1 MMKKRAAALALALCV
16 TLTGCGREE
25 EAAGSLLGQAAGLE
39 DDEILLTAGGREIPA
54 WRYLYWLAADCREL
68 EGRCA
73 DAGTAL
79 DWNTP
84 LPEGGTLRDL
94 VKADALAD
102 TALYAAVESWAETYG
117 CALTE
122 AEISAL
128 PEGED
133 PYLTAVQE
141 KRLAAVGREYARL
154 YALCETPGSPLA
166 PTEEEEQQF
175 VEETGL
181 LAAERIL
188 IPAAGSRDA
197 ARQQAASL
205 FARINGAEDPAAAF
219 AAVLAETG
227 GGTMAEG
234 DWTEP
239 LRAAVSALEVEQISG
254 VIETEEGFSI
264 LRRLQPDPAA
274 VREAYFDS
282 LLQAAARSS
291 EIRWTDAYDALDP
304 EAFWNAV
311 KGAVSPDR

>member
-25 EAAGSLLGQAAGLE
+25 EAASSLLGQAAGLE
-39 DDEILLTAGGREIPA
+39 DDEILLVTDGREIPA

-117 CALTE
+117 CALTD

-133 PYLTAVQE
+133 PYLTAAQG
-141 KRLAAVGREYARL
+141 KRLAAVGREYAKL

-166 PTEEEEQQF
+166 PMEEEEAQF

-188 IPAAGSRDA
+188 IPAADSRDT

-205 FARINGAEDPAAAF
+205 FARINGAEDPSAAF
-219 AAVLAETG
+219 AEVLAETG
-227 GGTMAEG
+227 GGAMAEG

-239 LRAAVSALEVEQISG
+239 LRAAVSALEPGQISG

-264 LRRLQPDPAA
+264 LRRLQPDPEA

-291 EIRWTDAYDALDP
+291 EIRWTDAYDVLDP
-304 EAFWNAV
+304 EVFWNAV
-311 KGAVSPDR
+311 KGAASPDR

>member
-1 MMKKRAAALALALCV
+1 MMKKQAAALVLALCV
-16 TLTGCGREE
+16 TLTGCGEK
-25 EAAGSLLGQAAGLE
+25 AAEPGSLLGQAAGLE
-39 DDEILLTAGGREIPA
+39 DDEILLVVGGREIPA

-68 EGRCA
+68 EERCA
-73 DAGTAL
+73 AAGTAL

-102 TALYAAVESWAETYG
+102 TALYAAVENWAETYG
-117 CALTE
+117 CILTD

-128 PEGED
+128 PEGEN
-133 PYLTAVQE
+133 PCLTAAQG
-141 KRLAAVGREYARL
+141 RSLAAVGREYAKL
-154 YALCETPGSPLA
+154 CALCGTPGSPLA
-166 PTEEEEQQF
+166 PTEEEETQF

-188 IPAAGSRDA
+188 IPVTDSRDA

-205 FARINGAEDPAAAF
+205 FARVDGAEDPAAAF

-227 GGTMAEG
+227 GGVMADR
-234 DWTEP
+234 DWTDP
-239 LRAAVSALEVEQISG
+239 LRAAVAALEVGQISG

-264 LRRLQPDPAA
+264 LRRLLPDPAA

-282 LLQAAARSS
+282 LLQTAVRNC
-291 EIRWTDAYDALDP
+291 EVRGTDAYDALDP
-304 EAFWNAV
+304 EVFWNAV
-311 KGAVSPDR
+311 KGSAAPGK